1 MKTFEEGELSQAQ
14 EKLQTTIDGIDTQ
27 LDGEAERV
35 GKTLTIL
42 RKKASKA
49 NDEQRQFG
57 FKTESGITELKNSLT
72 VASKKAKT
80 DAEELQREVGRLWS
94 KMQLKIEAQ
103 KSHSAMLKQDVV
115 DNRLGQAMREESKE
129 AGLQLS
135 GSIGEGLNHSNY
147 SDQSSVRIRPKLRR
161 FC

>member
-72 VASKKAKT
+72 IASFYGN
-80 DAEELQREVGRLWS
+80 L
-94 KMQLKIEAQ
+94 
-103 KSHSAMLKQDVV
+103 
-115 DNRLGQAMREESKE
+115 
-129 AGLQLS
+129 
-135 GSIGEGLNHSNY
+135 
-147 SDQSSVRIRPKLRR
+147 DQSWYISA
-161 FC
+161 